1 MCMRQREDYMF
12 LSTSF
17 YCYYYLI
24 FFPPENNFSSD
35 STLSQIVAHVMALKS
50 FLCWE
55 KKLF

>member
-24 FFPPENNFSSD
+24 FFSPENNFSSD
-35 STLSQIVAHVMALKS
+35 STLPQIVVHVMALK
-50 FLCWE
+50 
-55 KKLF
+55 